1 MKTKVL
7 LVGIDGLVLSRALE
21 NAKAKTLAELKD
33 KSFFTEWRVNVR
45 GVRVRK

>member
-21 NAKAKTLAELKD
+21 SGKAKTLAGLKD
-33 KSFFTEWRVNVR
+33 ESFFT
-45 GVRVRK
+45 